1 MPIGAFITC
10 VGINFISEPIEEL
23 AMVSEKLDAAFHP
36 RSIAVVGASGN
47 PSSMGYRF
55 VLHLLNYGYRG
66 QIYPVAMN
74 WSEVLGLKAYPAL
87 KDVPGTVDYVICCLP
102 ALKVSEF
109 LSQCPQK
116 GVQVVHLYTARFS
129 ETGSRDAARLEARIL
144 RQARKLGIRLIGPNC
159 MGMYHPR
166 EGIAF
171 AYDFPTEP
179 GKVGVLSQS
188 GGAAT
193 EFINYASLRG
203 IRFSKVISY
212 GNALD
217 LNEADYLE
225 YLSQDPET
233 EVIAS
238 YIEGVKDGRR
248 FFDVLG
254 RASRSKPVIV
264 LKAGRGNAGARAAA
278 SHTGALAGSLT
289 TWEAAIKQAG
299 AIQAW
304 NLKDMM
310 NLVVSFSFLPP
321 VVGTRVGVVGGG
333 GGMSVLSAGGWEE
346 AGFNVVPLSPEI
358 EQEIEKTVPELW
370 WGWIRNPVDVS
381 IFPDEARTSNLG
393 ANILRMMAQ
402 SPHFDLVVANITVGG
417 PFSGAELAGTAK
429 IEVENIMGIKRN
441 ATKPVAVVLNTGT
454 LGVEDFDSQRWRG
467 LAEQKANLI
476 RAQIPVYSTT
486 EEAASAIIQVVSYYQ
501 RREAI
506 G

>member
-1 MPIGAFITC
+1 
-10 VGINFISEPIEEL
+10 
-23 AMVSEKLDAAFHP
+23 
-36 RSIAVVGASGN
+36 
-47 PSSMGYRF
+47 
-55 VLHLLNYGYRG
+55 
-66 QIYPVAMN
+66 
-74 WSEVLGLKAYPAL
+74 
-87 KDVPGTVDYVICCLP
+87 
-102 ALKVSEF
+102 
-109 LSQCPQK
+109 
-116 GVQVVHLYTARFS
+116 
-129 ETGSRDAARLEARIL
+129 
-144 RQARKLGIRLIGPNC
+144 
-159 MGMYHPR
+159 
-166 EGIAF
+166 
-171 AYDFPTEP
+171 
-179 GKVGVLSQS
+179 
-188 GGAAT
+188 
-193 EFINYASLRG
+193 
-203 IRFSKVISY
+203 
-212 GNALD
+212 
-217 LNEADYLE
+217 
-225 YLSQDPET
+225 
-233 EVIAS
+233 
-238 YIEGVKDGRR
+238 
-248 FFDVLG
+248 
-254 RASRSKPVIV
+254 
-264 LKAGRGNAGARAAA
+264 
-278 SHTGALAGSLT
+278 
-289 TWEAAIKQAG
+289 
-299 AIQAW
+299 
-304 NLKDMM
+304 MM

-486 EEAASAIIQVVSYYQ
+486 EEAASAIIQVVGYYQ